1 MCFLFVRRS
10 SVRPFFKTQ
19 SHSVSAFATDFS
31 GCDSCGLPQSFQ
43 SFQVYVYTIWWVRVD
58 KQTQVLRW
66 ITESHDHRIAQ
77 LLRSTWRS
85 QLLNQ
90 FRPFVSLSVRSFQLL
105 ASTSSSNFSCNWRIA
120 GDQAA
125 PPPDPSVQN
134 AHARRKVSLAA
145 SQSPLVFI
153 ISVAS
158 DTAPVM
164 LWIVV

>member
-1 MCFLFVRRS
+1 MCFLFARRS
-10 SVRPFFKTQ
+10 SVGPFFKTQ

-31 GCDSCGLPQSFQ
+31 GCDSCGLQQSFQ
-43 SFQVYVYTIWWVRVD
+43 SFQVYVSTIWWVRVD
-58 KQTQVLRW
+58 KQTGKPRCFRGSRNLMA
-66 ITESHDHRIAQ
+66 IASPNFFGQ
-77 LLRSTWRS
+77 RGG
-85 QLLNQ
+85 LNQ
-90 FRPFVSLSVRSFQLL
+90 FGPCVSLSVQFFQLL
-105 ASTSSSNFSCNWRIA
+105 ASTSSSSFSCNWRIA